1 MSHPLQHQGTDILA
15 RVKLDDIDRRI
26 IKTLQDDGRITNV
39 KLAEGVGISAPPC
52 LRRVRALEKA
62 NVIRGYHA
70 ELNAEELGFGV
81 TVFAQ
86 VGLDSQA
93 EADLKAFEGKVLDW
107 PMVRECHMLAG
118 DADFFLKI
126 VARDWDAYQTF
137 LTQELTAAPNVA
149 HVKSALGIRT
159 AKKLPGVPIEE

>member
-1 MSHPLQHQGTDILA
+1 MA
-15 RVKLDDIDRRI
+15 RIKLDDIDRRI

-93 EADLKAFEGKVLDW
+93 EADLNDFEKRVQAW

-118 DADFFLKI
+118 DADFFLKV
-126 VARDWDAYQTF
+126 VAKDWDAYQSF
-137 LTQELTAAPNVA
+137 LTQELTAAPHVA
-149 HVKSALGIRT
+149 HVKSTIGIRT
-159 AKKLPGVPIEE
+159 SKKLPGVPIEN